1 MFSKFKIMRRA
12 LSRICSTAL
21 FFVCIAWQSAAQ
33 TTVLVNP
40 ILKGFYPDPS
50 IVQVQ
55 SDYYLINSTFSYFP
69 GIPVFHS
76 KDLKNWK
83 QIGNVIDRTSQL
95 DFMGER
101 MTRGLF
107 APAINYYNGTYY
119 VTCTDIDH
127 DGNFVVT
134 AKNPA
139 GPWSDPVKI
148 PQVRGIDP
156 SLFFDEDGKAFI
168 VYNSDAPDNKPL
180 YSGHRTIRM
189 YEFDP
194 VNLKVVGDEKQ
205 LVNGGV
211 DISKKPVWIEGPHIM
226 KRFGWYYLYAA
237 EGGTS
242 VNHSEVVFRSKAVDG
257 PYVPYENNPVLTQ
270 RDLPENRKDPVTST
284 GHAQYVNGPDG
295 RTYAIFLAVRPYEGD
310 YYNTGRETF
319 IAPVE
324 WKNEW
329 PVINPGLA
337 EVQYKYTANFK
348 EVKQKGVLPQ
358 SGNFSYTLEF
368 KKQLDPSLLFMR
380 KPDSTAF
387 SLSKKNGLTLRLK
400 PETVM
405 DFGSPSFI
413 GKRQQHLYNEIE
425 TRIDFK
431 PASPDEKAGLVIFQ
445 SESNFYFMAKS
456 IDDGKE
462 ILQLFKGKPRE
473 KKMELVTALPLE
485 TTNSKLYLKINAEGS
500 TYSFY
505 YSADGMSWS
514 LLKDKVDA
522 KFVSTKTAGGF
533 VGCIYG
539 MYATSSG
546 QASTNAA
553 SFKYLKYT
561 GNDPVYRGF

>member
-1 MFSKFKIMRRA
+1 MKRSRTILA
-12 LSRICSTAL
+12 L
-21 FFVCIAWQSAAQ
+21 IAACCLLSSVGSFAQ
-33 TTVLVNP
+33 TTTLVNP

-50 IVQVQ
+50 IVQVG

-107 APAINYYNGTYY
+107 APSISYHQGTYY
-119 VTCTDIDH
+119 VVCTDIDH

-134 AKNPA
+134 ANNPA
-139 GPWSDPVKI
+139 GAWSIPIKI

-156 SLFFDEDGKAFI
+156 SIYFDENGKAYI
-168 VYNSDAPDNKPL
+168 LYNSDAPDNKPL

-194 VNLKVVGDEKQ
+194 VSLKVIGEEKQ

-242 VNHSEVVFRSKAVDG
+242 VNHSEVVFRSKDVWG
-257 PYVPYENNPVLTQ
+257 PYVPYEKNPILTQ
-270 RDLPENRKDPVTST
+270 RDLPENRLNPVTST
-284 GHAQYVNGPDG
+284 GHAQFVDGPDG
-295 RTYAIFLAVRPYEGD
+295 NTYAIFLAVRPYEGD

-324 WKNEW
+324 WREEW
-329 PVINPGLA
+329 PIINP
-337 EVQYKYTANFK
+337 NSK
-348 EVKQKGVLPQ
+348 EVLYSYPVNIKEQKQKGTIPQ
-358 SGNFSYTLEF
+358 SGNFSYTLYF
-368 KKQLDPSLLFMR
+368 KQKLDPSLLFLR
-380 KPDSTAF
+380 KPDSSAF
-387 SLSKKNGLTLRLK
+387 TLSKKAGLTLKLK
-400 PETVM
+400 PETIM

-413 GKRQQHLYNEIE
+413 GKRQQHLYNTVE
-425 TRIDFK
+425 TKIDFT
-431 PASPDEKAGLVIFQ
+431 PTASNEKAGLVIFQ
-445 SESNFYFMAKS
+445 SETNFYYLAKS
-456 IDDGKE
+456 INNGQE
-462 ILQLFKGKPRE
+462 VVQLFKGKPKE
-473 KKMELVTALPLE
+473 KAMELLAEIPLE
-485 TTNSKLYLKINAEGS
+485 TKTSKLHLKTIAEGAY
-500 TYSFY
+500 YSFY
-505 YSADGMSWS
+505 YALNGKSWN

-546 QASTNAA
+546 EPSVNRS
-553 SFKYLKYT
+553 SFQYLKYT
-561 GNDPVYRGF
+561 GNDPVYR

>member
-1 MFSKFKIMRRA
+1 MKLSTKIATTLLLGLLLTGIRG
-12 LSRICSTAL
+12 S
-21 FFVCIAWQSAAQ
+21 AQ
-33 TTVLVNP
+33 TTTLVNP
-40 ILKGFYPDPS
+40 ILTGFYPDPS
-50 IVQVQ
+50 IVQVK

-83 QIGNVIDRTSQL
+83 QIGNVIDRISQL

-107 APAINYYNGTYY
+107 APAISYNNGTYY
-119 VTCTDIDH
+119 VVCTDIDH

-139 GPWSDPVKI
+139 GPWSNTVKI

-156 SLFFDEDGKAFI
+156 SVYFDDNGKAYI
-168 VYNSDAPDNKPL
+168 LYNSDAPDNKPL

-194 VNLKVVGDEKQ
+194 VNLKVIGEEKQ

-242 VNHSEVVFRSKAVDG
+242 VNHSEVVFRSKSVWG
-257 PYVPYENNPVLTQ
+257 PYIPYEKNPILTQ
-270 RDLPENRKDPVTST
+270 RDLPEDRKNPITST
-284 GHAQYVNGPDG
+284 GHAQFVDGPDG
-295 RTYAIFLAVRPYEGD
+295 KTYAVFLAVRPYEGD

-324 WKNEW
+324 WRDEW
-329 PVINPGLA
+329 PVINPGIE
-337 EVQYKYTANFK
+337 EVQYSYPANFK
-348 EVKQKGVLPQ
+348 EVKQKSALPQ
-358 SGNFSYTLEF
+358 SGNFSYTLQF
-368 KKQLDPSLLFMR
+368 KKQLDPSLIFMR
-380 KPDSTAF
+380 KPDSAAF
-387 SLSKKNGLTLRLK
+387 SVSKKAGLALKLK
-400 PETVM
+400 PETIM
-405 DFGSPSFI
+405 DFGSPSFV
-413 GKRQQHLYNEIE
+413 GKRQQHLYNTIE
-425 TRIDFK
+425 TKIDFT
-431 PASPDEKAGLVIFQ
+431 ATAANEKAGLAVFQ

-456 IDDGKE
+456 FSTGKE
-462 ILQLFKGKPRE
+462 VIQLFKGKPKE
-473 KKMELVTALPLE
+473 KLMEMITEIPLQ
-485 TTNSKLYLKINAEGS
+485 TTSSRLFLKITAEGD

-505 YSADGMSWS
+505 YSADGENWS

-546 QASTNAA
+546 EPSSNTA
-553 SFKYLKYT
+553 SFKFLKYS
-561 GNDPVYRGF
+561 GNDPVYRQ